1 MPDLCFIAARA
12 ALKILI
18 FPLGVLEVEQGLIT
32 LSIPLSAQ
40 ELDRSKPAPVSKKG
54 CKLECPEENLRI
66 YSRAMKSTK
75 CHPWN
80 RVLMEKH
87 SRIPV
92 SLPQPPGNH
101 RALDNSCSPG
111 LGHFFRSEYQAWP
124 PDAFLRCSCVIEK

>member
-1 MPDLCFIAARA
+1 MPDLCFIAAHA

-101 RALDNSCSPG
+101 RALDTVVAQDWATSSVLNTKPG
-111 LGHFFRSEYQAWP
+111 LLMPF
-124 PDAFLRCSCVIEK
+124 CVAAV